1 MRKFRIIGSLFYLT
15 CSITISIANLAL
27 AQDIKIPVGTQTP
40 ELQQIARPTT
50 GATKSQ
56 VKSQFGEP
64 QKESPAK
71 GKPPISSW
79 EYAEITVYFE
89 NDHVIHSVVKPKLH
103 ENREII
109 IKTTDEMPEENLKL
123 K

>member
-1 MRKFRIIGSLFYLT
+1 MKNFLFWCAASMFFVDGQLA
-15 CSITISIANLAL
+15 IAE
-27 AQDIKIPVGTQTP
+27 DIKIPIGSQTP
-40 ELQQIARPTT
+40 ESQRIAKPTT
-50 GATKSQ
+50 GMTKPQ

-64 QKESPAK
+64 QKENPAK

-79 EYAEITVYFE
+79 EYAEFTVYFE

-103 ENREII
+103 ENKNII
-109 IKTTDEMPEENLKL
+109 IKTTDEMSEDDLKL